1 MTRILYAF
9 LILSAVFA
17 LLPAQTVYAN
27 DMNGPRSFSGL
38 AEKLLPSVVNIAST
52 KKIESSKRPEGM
64 PDLPRFPEGSPFKD
78 FFEEFMKRRGP
89 EAPSI
94 PRSSLGSGFVI
105 DTAKGYIV
113 TNSHVVRKADT
124 VRVTFHN
131 ETTVSAEVVGRD
143 DKTDLAVI
151 KVNPDKLDFELKAV
165 KFGNSA
171 EMKIGDWV
179 IAIGNPFGLGG
190 SVTAGIVSARQ
201 RDINAGPYDD
211 FIQTDASIN
220 RGNSG
225 GPMFN
230 RKGRVIGINT
240 AIFSPSGGSVG
251 IGFATP
257 SNLAQPVIR
266 DLIKHGETRRGW
278 LGVRIQT
285 VTQEIAASLGLE
297 ESRGALVASVTPE
310 SPAKKASF
318 KPGDLILS
326 YKGKRVEEMRDLPRM
341 VAETEIGEK
350 VEVSILRNGEKI
362 TKTVEIGQLERAEE
376 KGLLD
381 TGDEDTG
388 RDRPGVTPES
398 TTLEGLGLSV
408 QDIGQRMRKQ
418 FGLGQNA
425 KGVVITDV
433 ASGVQAARK
442 GLSRG
447 DVILE
452 IDQRTVTSTEQAAE
466 LVEKASEDGKT
477 SVLLLVRQQGRGD
490 VRFVALKFEDDKE

>member
-1 MTRILYAF
+1 MTALFAISSPGPA
-9 LILSAVFA
+9 SAA
-17 LLPAQTVYAN
+17 
-27 DMNGPRSFSGL
+27 NGPRSFSGL
-38 AEKLLPSVVNIAST
+38 AQDLVPAVVNIAST
-52 KKIESSKRPEGM
+52 KKVSPSRRPEGM
-64 PDLPRFPEGSPFKD
+64 PELPQFPESSPFKE
-78 FFEEFMKRRGP
+78 FFEEFRKRRGP
-89 EAPSI
+89 DAPAI

-105 DTAKGYIV
+105 NAQKGYIV
-113 TNSHVVRKADT
+113 TNSHVVHKADT

-131 ETTVSAEVVGRD
+131 ETTVEAEVIGRD

-151 KVNPDKLDFELKAV
+151 QVDTDKLDFALKPV
-165 KFGNSA
+165 KFGDSA
-171 EMKIGDWV
+171 DMKIGDWV
-179 IAIGNPFGLGG
+179 LAIGNPFGLGG

-230 RKGRVIGINT
+230 REGKVIGINT

-285 VTQEIAASLGLE
+285 VTKEIAESLGME
-297 ESRGALVASVTPE
+297 EPRGALVASVTPE
-310 SPAKKASF
+310 SPAKEAGF

-326 YKGKRVEEMRDLPRM
+326 YRGERVEAMRDLPRM
-341 VAETEIGEK
+341 VAETEIGAK
-350 VEVSILRNGEKI
+350 AEVTILRNGERM
-362 TKTVEIGQLERAEE
+362 TKTVEIGQLERAEA

-381 TGDEDTG
+381 TGDDDSG
-388 RDRPGVTPES
+388 PDKPGAQPES

-408 QDIGQRMRKQ
+408 QGLSPRMRKQ
-418 FGLGQNA
+418 FGLSEDA
-425 KGVVITDV
+425 EGVVITDV
-433 ASGVQAARK
+433 AGHVQAARK
-442 GLSRG
+442 GLSAG

-452 IDQRTVTSTEQAAE
+452 IDQRPVKNAGQAAE
-466 LVEKASEDGKT
+466 LVASARDAGKS

-490 VRFVALKFEDDKE
+490 VRFVALEFENDDE